1 MSDKKTYV
9 ITVKEVDATTEAGK
23 YPNSRELYSQTLAD
37 INLPQLVIFINSTP
51 VAKSPETAHG

>member
-9 ITVKEVDATTEAGK
+9 ISVKEVDATTDTGK

-51 VAKSPETAHG
+51 VAKSPKDPHG